1 MAANF
6 SVEKLLVAPSVVEL
20 QKLQDLQKPTPEPSV
35 SSLGS
40 DVDGSEPS
48 TPSILTMP
56 AASVHS
62 SVASNLLQN
71 PASSQQTLSYF
82 DVLFPHV
89 QMACANPFLTSSM
102 DSGSLQQRFWSQ
114 NWIELLQQS
123 SSGQLGE
130 NTTSLFLQPIRKNK
144 RIRTAFS
151 PSQLVHLEK
160 AFESNHYVI
169 GNERKQLAQK
179 LALTET
185 QVKVWFQNRRTKQ
198 KRVKPDG
205 SSPSADS
212 AEPRSF
218 SSADSSSGQSSP
230 RLL

>member
-1 MAANF
+1 MMAANF
-6 SVEKLLVAPSVVEL
+6 TVEKLLVAPS
-20 QKLQDLQKPTPEPSV
+20 DQKPASSPEPSV
-35 SSLGS
+35 SG
-40 DVDGSEPS
+40 VGSEADESEVATVS
-48 TPSILTMP
+48 TPVTGSRP
-56 AASVHS
+56 
-62 SVASNLLQN
+62 QD

-114 NWIELLQQS
+114 NWIELLHQS
-123 SSGQLGE
+123 SSSQLGE
-130 NTTSLFLQPIRKNK
+130 TPSSLFLQPLRKNK

-169 GNERKQLAQK
+169 GNERKQLASK

-198 KRVKPDG
+198 KRVKTDG
-205 SSPSADS
+205 SEEPADTEWPVEPLSPLKK
-212 AEPRSF
+212 P
-218 SSADSSSGQSSP
+218 
-230 RLL
+230 LLYKAA

>member
-1 MAANF
+1 MMAANF
-6 SVEKLLVAPSVVEL
+6 SVEKLLVAPSN
-20 QKLQDLQKPTPEPSV
+20 QKRTSSPTPEPSV
-35 SSLGS
+35 SG
-40 DVDGSEPS
+40 VGSEIDESEGSVPS
-48 TPSILTMP
+48 MPKIALPSSI
-56 AASVHS
+56 
-62 SVASNLLQN
+62 NLLQN
-71 PASSQQTLSYF
+71 SSGNQQTLSYF

-114 NWIELLQQS
+114 NWMELLQQS

-130 NTTSLFLQPIRKNK
+130 NTASLFLQPIRKNK

-169 GNERKQLAQK
+169 GTERKQLASQ

-198 KRVKPDG
+198 KRVKTDG
-205 SSPSADS
+205 SSSSSDS
-212 AEPRSF
+212 LMVARSF

-230 RLL
+230 RLP

>member
-6 SVEKLLVAPSVVEL
+6 SVEKLLVAPSIVEL
-20 QKLQDLQKPTPEPSV
+20 QKLQKPTPEPSV
-35 SSLGS
+35 SGLGS
-40 DVDGSEPS
+40 DVDGSEPT
-48 TPSILTMP
+48 TPSLSAMP
-56 AASVHS
+56 QTSLNSA
-62 SVASNLLQN
+62 VASNLLQN

-114 NWIELLQQS
+114 NWMELLQQS
-123 SSGQLGE
+123 SSGE

-160 AFESNHYVI
+160 AFENNHYVI

-205 SSPSADS
+205 SSPSEDS
-212 AEPRSF
+212 ATAPRSF